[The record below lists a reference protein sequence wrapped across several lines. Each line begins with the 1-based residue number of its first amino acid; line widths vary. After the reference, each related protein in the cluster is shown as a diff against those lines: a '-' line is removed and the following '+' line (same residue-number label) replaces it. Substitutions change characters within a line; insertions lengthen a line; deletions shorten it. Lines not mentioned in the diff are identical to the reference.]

1 MISLDRPVFIVGLH
15 RTGSTLFKNAL
26 DRNSSLAMASDEMQ
40 LEGPWRRGFVTKLS
54 RIRDAGSER
63 GLERVMN
70 LVWSAQLPGTF
81 WTDLR
86 RSSIDRDALKIRIR
100 ESDRSARNVVAILLD
115 AYRRERNR
123 PRVGAKYPLHIS
135 RVGQLQRWF
144 PDCKILHLTRDPRA
158 ILSSKLR
165 DEATRRRK
173 TKGFGIGAVVHH
185 ATTAVFLA
193 DYAWS
198 GRVHRRLNGS
208 PGYRL
213 IRYED
218 LVAHPR
224 EVLAS
229 VCSFAGLEFQ
239 EEMLDTVGKP
249 SSHSGLQPQGFDG
262 SNLTRWKTR
271 LGRFDR
277 HWIAAWTTRSRRSLG
292 YGGLAE
298 GSEETRCQHSY

>member
-1 MISLDRPVFIVGLH
+1 MISLDRPIFIVGLH

-40 LEGPWRRGFVTKLS
+40 LEGPWTRGFATRLA
-54 RIRDAGSER
+54 RIREIDSAD
-63 GLERVMN
+63 GLEQVMN
-70 LVWSAQLPGTF
+70 LVWSAALPGSF
-81 WTDLR
+81 WKDLR
-86 RSSIDRDALKIRIR
+86 HSSLDRDALKIRIGG
-100 ESDRSARNVVAILLD
+100 SDRSTRSVVAILLD

-123 PRVGAKYPLHIS
+123 PRVGVKYPLHIS
-135 RVGQLQRWF
+135 RIQRLQLWF

-158 ILSSKLR
+158 ILASKLR

-173 TKGFGIGAVVHH
+173 ARGFGIGAVVHH
-185 ATTAVFLA
+185 ATMAVFLA

-198 GRVHRRLNGS
+198 GRVHRRMHGS
-208 PGYRL
+208 PSYRL

-218 LVAHPR
+218 LVARPR
-224 EVLAS
+224 EVLEG

-249 SSHSGLQPQGFDG
+249 SSHSGDRPRGFDG
-262 SNLTRWKTR
+262 SSVARWRTT
-271 LGRFDR
+271 LNRFDR
-277 HWIAAWTTRSRRSLG
+277 HWITAWTTRSRRVLG
-292 YGGLAE
+292 PVGLAE